1 MPDKVSVLG
10 NGWSSWFIGEHS
22 FATRPGIASII
33 FPHHLGYRATVF
45 LAQIMDYSPEDDHGE
60 LATDGV
66 IVMSIAVVIDPAPCH
81 GVDIRKDIVLRGLW
95 EMGWPLSSISRHTS
109 FELLS
114 IIGASSE
121 SVPDCLVL

>member
-66 IVMSIAVVIDPAPCH
+66 I
-81 GVDIRKDIVLRGLW
+81 
-95 EMGWPLSSISRHTS
+95 GWPLSSISRHTS